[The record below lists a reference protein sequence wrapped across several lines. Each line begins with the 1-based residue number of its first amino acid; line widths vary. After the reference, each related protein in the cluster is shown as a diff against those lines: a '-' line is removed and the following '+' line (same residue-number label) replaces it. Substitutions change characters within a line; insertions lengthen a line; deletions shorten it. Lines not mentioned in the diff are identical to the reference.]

1 MKYILLCLAFL
12 PETVL
17 AQAFLKKIEIGVQPD
32 VVCNESGDFVAL
44 AKKVSKAY
52 EQSLKSLSN
61 DYEFDFTK
69 LTKEAAKSTDLVVTI
84 KLGYND
90 RTSISYGELFR
101 YKTETIFAA
110 AKTDS
115 VVAKVETIYKDLVG
129 ISEETLAVDSYN
141 TFGKTMSKIAVPM
154 NTILNPAVSKKE
166 GDCLCVVISSILKA
180 NDSNKNTAAHFTT
193 ILNNA
198 IVFQQSQYHV
208 AYYDHYK
215 GEAVSK
221 IASPCYQ
228 IKGVLNDT
236 LDSYVLLMEYD
247 PLLNL
252 QSPKKVKTKFVFA
265 KKSIDEGDYYQAIW
279 QLNKSVYD
287 LIENNVK

>member
-1 MKYILLCLAFL
+1 MKYIVLFYLVFL
-12 PETVL
+12 PNTVL
-17 AQAFLKKIEIGVQPD
+17 PQAFLKKIEIGLKPD
-32 VVCNESGDFVAL
+32 VVCNEPGNFVAL
-44 AKKVSKAY
+44 AKKISNAY
-52 EQSLKSLSN
+52 EKSLKSLSN
-61 DYEFDFTK
+61 AYEFNFIK
-69 LTKEAAKSTDLVVTI
+69 VTKEADKTDLVVTI

-90 RTSISYGELFR
+90 RTSFSYGELFK
-101 YKTETIFAA
+101 YKTETIFVA

-129 ISEETLAVDSYN
+129 ISEETLAVDSYE

-154 NTILNPAVSKKE
+154 NTVLSPQVPKNES
-166 GDCLCVVISSILKA
+166 DCLCVVISSILKA
-180 NDSNKNTAAHFTT
+180 SEANKNTAVHFTT

-208 AYYDHYK
+208 LYYDQYK
-215 GEAVSK
+215 EGAVSK
-221 IASPCYQ
+221 IAGPCHQ

-236 LDSYVLLMEYD
+236 PGNYVLAMEYD

-265 KKSIDEGDYYQAIW
+265 KKPIDEGDYYQAIW
-279 QLNKSVYD
+279 QLNKSIYD
-287 LIENNVK
+287 LIENNAK